1 MDTSPFPV
9 DVDGGQAAGG
19 QGSQAAIL
27 WAVHLWSCIVRSQ
40 LQWCFS
46 GGGRLCGNSHTG
58 AWGRMGW
65 REFPRGRVSPQGGG
79 GRQALCLAV
88 LGGRWPRAP
97 CPSTAPPGGLG
108 QHWSPGVLW
117 MSPESASPTGPAAWG
132 GDFPAKIHDW
142 HRELIQRW
150 LKIKGSIIL
159 IKFHLF

>member
-1 MDTSPFPV
+1 MGVRQLVAKDHRLPFCGPCTCGPALFGANSSGV
-9 DVDGGQAAGG
+9 SLEAGG
-19 QGSQAAIL
+19 CAGTPTREPGAA
-27 WAVHLWSCIVRSQ
+27 WA
-40 LQWCFS
+40 
-46 GGGRLCGNSHTG
+46 GGGSLEAGSAHR
-58 AWGRMGW
+58 
-65 REFPRGRVSPQGGG
+65 GGG

-159 IKFHLF
+159 VKFHLF